1 MDNRANQPGPNATN
15 GGHKSAYKAEWGG
28 FMEHYWIILI
38 VPLLAWFLILA
49 EAVRN
54 FVIHPEL

>member
-1 MDNRANQPGPNATN
+1 
-15 GGHKSAYKAEWGG
+15 
-28 FMEHYWIILI
+28 MENYWPLL
-38 VPLLAWFLILA
+38 VAPLLAGFLILA